1 MELFERLA
9 VALALGLL
17 IGIER
22 GWHERGLGEGRR
34 IAGLRTFG
42 IIGLLGAVWGLL
54 AAELGDMLLAAAFL
68 AFSALVVV
76 AHLVESKDD
85 RDYGITTAVAA
96 LLTFALGAMA
106 ARGHLTVAG
115 ATAVV
120 ATTLLG
126 LKPVLHKWLEQ
137 MEQRELYAIFKM
149 LLISVVLLPILPNQG
164 YGPWGAL
171 NPYEIWWM
179 VVLIAGISFAG
190 YFAVKIA
197 GSRRGLVITGLFGGL
212 ASSTAVTL
220 SFAKIGKNNPSVHSL
235 LAAGVILAAG
245 TMFPRMLLE
254 VSVINRALLPELL
267 MPLIAMMLV
276 SYISVPLLLF
286 TSERE
291 STIHTVNIKNPFEM
305 LPALKF
311 GALLVAVMLLAK
323 LFQQWFGDTGLYAVA
338 AISGITDVDAI
349 TLSISRLARGD
360 LDATVA
366 VQAIVIAASV
376 NTLVKGML
384 VTLICGRAMAWKVM
398 LTFSLAILIGVGLTL
413 FPITTA

>member
-9 VALALGLL
+9 VALSLGLL

-22 GWHERGLGEGRR
+22 GWHMRLAGEGRR

-42 IIGLLGAVWGLL
+42 IISLLGATWGLL
-54 AAELGDMLLAAAFL
+54 AEELGEILLAAGFI

-76 AHLVESKDD
+76 AHLQESREDK
-85 RDYGITTAVAA
+85 DYGMTTPVAA

-115 ATAVV
+115 ATAVIT
-120 ATTLLG
+120 ATLLG

-149 LLISVVLLPILPNQG
+149 LLISVVLLPILPNEG
-164 YGPWGAL
+164 YGPWQAL

-220 SFAKIGKNNPSVHSL
+220 SFAKIGRSNLSAHSL

-254 VSVINRALLPELL
+254 VSVINRQLLPELTA
-267 MPLIAMMLV
+267 PLLSMMLV
-276 SYISVPLLLF
+276 SYLVVPLLLF
-286 TSERE
+286 TRE
-291 STIHTVNIKNPFEM
+291 HDSSVRSVAINNPFELM
-305 LPALKF
+305 PALKF
-311 GALLVAVMLLAK
+311 GLLLVAVMLLAK
-323 LFQQWFGDTGLYAVA
+323 FFQERFGDAGLYAVA

-349 TLSISRLARGD
+349 TLSVSRLARAE
-360 LDATVA
+360 LSLSTAS
-366 VQAIVIAASV
+366 QAIVIAASV
-376 NTLVKGML
+376 NTLVKGIL
-384 VTLICGRAMAWKVM
+384 VTAICGRAMAWKVM
-398 LTFSLAILIGVGLTL
+398 LTFILTVITGILVTL
-413 FPITTA
+413 YNAS

>member
-1 MELFERLA
+1 VELFERLA

-22 GWHERGLGEGRR
+22 GWHERSVGEGHRM
-34 IAGLRTFG
+34 AGLRTFG
-42 IIGLLGAVWGLL
+42 IIALLGAIWGLL
-54 AAELGDMLLAAAFL
+54 SEQLGDLLLAAAFL
-68 AFSALVVV
+68 AFSALVVA
-76 AHLVESKDD
+76 AHLLESGED
-85 RDYGITTAVAA
+85 RDYGMTTPVAA
-96 LLTFALGAMA
+96 LLTFALGALA
-106 ARGHLTVAG
+106 ARGYTTVAG

-120 ATTLLG
+120 TATLLG

-149 LLISVVLLPILPNQG
+149 LLISVVLLPILPNEG
-164 YGPWGAL
+164 FGPWQAL

-220 SFAKIGKNNPSVHSL
+220 SFAKIGRHNPNAHNL
-235 LAAGVILAAG
+235 LAGGVILAAG

-254 VSVINRALLPELL
+254 VSVINASLLSELTT
-267 MPLIAMMLV
+267 PLFTMMLV

-286 TSERE
+286 SRER
-291 STIHTVNIKNPFEM
+291 SNSIRSVAINNPFEL
-305 LPALKF
+305 LPAIKF
-311 GALLVAVMLLAK
+311 GLLLVAVMLLAQ
-323 LFQQWFGDTGLYAVA
+323 LFQQQFGDSGIYAVA

-349 TLSISRLARGD
+349 TLSLSRMAASGLNPD
-360 LDATVA
+360 VA
-366 VQAIVIAASV
+366 VMAIVIAASV
-376 NTLVKGML
+376 NTLVKGLL
-384 VTLICGRAMAWKVM
+384 VTVICGRAMAVRVM
-398 LTFSLAILIGVGLTL
+398 LTFFAAIAAGAATIYIDLAQ
-413 FPITTA
+413 

>member
-22 GWHERGLGEGRR
+22 GWHMRMATEGRR

-42 IIGLLGAVWGLL
+42 IISLLGAIWSLLAEELGEILL
-54 AAELGDMLLAAAFL
+54 AAGFI

-76 AHLVESKDD
+76 AHLEETREDK
-85 RDYGITTAVAA
+85 DYGITTPVAA

-106 ARGHLTVAG
+106 ARGHLSIAG

-120 ATTLLG
+120 TATLLG
-126 LKPVLHKWLEQ
+126 LKPVLHRWLEQ
-137 MEQRELYAIFKM
+137 MKQRELYAIFKM

-164 YGPWGAL
+164 YGPWQAL
-171 NPYEIWWM
+171 NPFEIWLM

-190 YFAVKIA
+190 YFAIKIV
-197 GSRRGLVITGLFGGL
+197 GSRRGLVLTGLFGGL

-220 SFAKIGKNNPSVHSL
+220 SFAKLGRSNAGAHSL

-254 VSVINRALLPELL
+254 VSVINPKLLPELTA
-267 MPLIAMMLV
+267 PLLSMMLV
-276 SYISVPLLLF
+276 SYLAVPLLIYSRKSNG
-286 TSERE
+286 TAR
-291 STIHTVNIKNPFEM
+291 TVAVENPFEL

-311 GALLVAVMLLAK
+311 ALLLIAVLLLAEF
-323 LFQQWFGDTGLYAVA
+323 FQEQFGETGLYAVA
-338 AISGITDVDAI
+338 AFSGITDVDAI
-349 TLSISRLARGD
+349 TLSISRMARD
-360 LDATVA
+360 EVSADVAT
-366 VQAIVIAASV
+366 QAIVIAAGV
-376 NTLVKGML
+376 NTLVKGLL
-384 VTLICGRAMAWKVM
+384 VTAICGREMAWKVM
-398 LTFSLAILIGVGLTL
+398 LTFSAAILTGAVVTMLTVM
-413 FPITTA
+413 